1 MIGGLRNGDWFCGG
15 VAFAEGIDRRAITA
29 DQLTLAKG
37 Y

>member
-1 MIGGLRNGDWFCGG
+1 MGIGFVGGG